1 MDLVIDSSP
10 SLTLNRALMRR
21 ISSLLLS
28 PFAILSLAISVDAAA
43 IVWGPA
49 TTISADTDVST
60 LGTLDRAFRVGASGA
75 LSVTVNGVT
84 FSPFVITGT
93 STTVGTTTLASNG
106 GLGAN
111 NDLFASSSAPF
122 SSLSASYR
130 ELLDSS
136 ANGNSS
142 DTLTL
147 TLSGLTI
154 GLVYQFQ
161 WWVDDSRAAIPNRQ
175 TISTATNSVSL
186 DHNIQDAEGGVGQ
199 FAIGTFTAD
208 ATSQV
213 ITFTG
218 TATGGGAAPQIN
230 AFQLRVI
237 PEPSTIA
244 LLLLGGAAI
253 LHRLVR
259 RK

>member
-1 MDLVIDSSP
+1 
-10 SLTLNRALMRR
+10 MRR
-21 ISSLLLS
+21 ISSFLFS
-28 PFAILSLAISVDAAA
+28 SFAILSFAVSADAAA

-49 TTISADTDVST
+49 TTISGDTDVST
-60 LGTLDRAFRVGASGA
+60 LGTLDRAFRFGASG
-75 LSVTVNGVT
+75 LSSVTVNGVT
-84 FSPFVITGT
+84 FSPFVVPTNP
-93 STTVGTTTLASNG
+93 TTVGNTTLASSG
-106 GLGAN
+106 SLGAN
-111 NDLFASSSAPF
+111 NDVFASGSPPF
-122 SSLSASYR
+122 SSLSVSYR

-136 ANGNSS
+136 VNGNGI
-142 DTLTL
+142 DTVSLTL
-147 TLSGLTI
+147 NGLTI

-161 WWVDDSRAAIPNRQ
+161 WWVDDSRAAVPDRQ

-186 DHNIQDAEGGVGQ
+186 DHNVQNAEGGVGQ
-199 FAIGTFTAD
+199 FAIGTFTAN

-218 TATGGGAAPQIN
+218 TATGGSAAPQIN

-244 LLLLGGAAI
+244 LLFLGGAAVAYG
-253 LHRLVR
+253 LAR